1 MRRTDMTQ
9 TTQCGF
15 CRERY
20 RIGDQSLTS
29 EANALPLNQCALC
42 ARQEARG
49 SRERAYPMFDRRYD
63 QLATAIEERSSVL

>member
-1 MRRTDMTQ
+1 MTQ

-20 RIGDQSLTS
+20 RVSDQSLTPD
-29 EANALPLNQCALC
+29 ADALPLNQCAIC

-49 SRERAYPMFDRRYD
+49 SRERAYPMFDWRPGRP
-63 QLATAIEERSSVL
+63 ATVIEERRIVA